1 MVKSAMSFACYD
13 GMRIAV
19 ILSLSGDQRTITGT
33 AVYERD
39 RRLGPVLRVVLDDEH
54 AEPGFYDFLLVESEW
69 NGAILPD
76 TKLGCDRCFMPQPFW
91 GVPRAVNRLRSEPKS

>member
-1 MVKSAMSFACYD
+1 MFACYD

-19 ILSLSGDQRTITGT
+19 VVESRGQQRTVTGT

-39 RRLGPVLRVVLDDEH
+39 RRLGAVLRVVLDEEY
-54 AEPGFYDFLLVESEW
+54 AEPGFYDLLLVESEW

-76 TKLGCDRCFMPQPFW
+76 DKFGCERCFMPQPYW
-91 GVPRAVNRLRSEPKS
+91 ERR